1 MFETFKKNFSKP
13 EGIYGA
19 FAGKIMAW
27 ENKEI
32 NKWTIAHLNV
42 QSGDHVLE
50 VGFGPGYSIEHMMEN
65 YLSLKVD
72 GVDVSETMKAQ
83 AEKRLEKY
91 ILDGNVR
98 LFLGDIEKASLPRGT
113 YDKVL
118 SVNNYT
124 IWSKPGKGLQNL
136 YDAMKPGGKI
146 AITMQPR
153 EKDASANKTRMVGK
167 QIHDDLKAC
176 GFSNIDLFFKNVHPE
191 LTVCVTGVKPE
202 RQDAPYVST
211 QK

>member
-1 MFETFKKNFSKP
+1 MFDTFKKNFSKP
-13 EGIYGA
+13 KGIYGTI
-19 FAGKIMAW
+19 AGKIMAW

-32 NKWTIAHLNV
+32 NEWTLAHLNL

-50 VGFGPGYSIEHMMEN
+50 IGFGPGYSIEHMMKN

-72 GVDVSETMKAQ
+72 GVDVSETMKTQ
-83 AEKRLEKY
+83 AEKRLKKQ
-91 ILDGNVR
+91 IGDGHVR
-98 LFLGDIEKASLPRGT
+98 LLLGDIEKIHLASGT
-113 YDKVL
+113 FDKVL

-124 IWSKPGKGLQNL
+124 IWTKPRKGLQNL

-153 EKDASANKTRMVGK
+153 EDDASANKTRMFGK

-176 GFSNIDLFFKNVHPE
+176 GFKYIDLHFKDVYPE
-191 LTVCVTGVKPE
+191 LTVCVTAFKP
-202 RQDAPYVST
+202 RN
-211 QK
+211 K